1 MRDYDR
7 RHYHFERVHK
17 SSAPF
22 VQPKRADTLAEA
34 IVGVVALVALLGVG
48 LLLSGW

>member
-7 RHYHFERVHK
+7 RHYHFERIHK
-17 SSAPF
+17 SDAPF

-34 IVGVVALVALLGVG
+34 IVGVVALVALLATA
-48 LLLSGW
+48 LLWGGW